1 MSISVILYPVLIVGV
16 IGLIFGCLLAF
27 AAIVFAVKTDEREE
41 LIIAELPGANC
52 GACGY
57 AGCSAYAA
65 AVVNDGAPVNAC
77 SVGKDAVAKKIAE
90 IMGVTAEEVEEK
102 AARVMCMGT
111 CDVAINKYE
120 YHGITDCVAAAR
132 LAGGAKGC
140 PSGCLGLGSCISV
153 CKFGAIS
160 VVNGV
165 AVIDEDKC
173 TACGMCINKCP
184 KHIIKF
190 VPKKNKVWVPCSNNE
205 KGVLTKQYCSVGC
218 LGCKMCEKVCPSSAI
233 KVTENFASIDYNL
246 CTNCGE
252 CALKCPKKVIK
263 TTLESVD
270 STAYMN
276 V

>member
-1 MSISVILYPVLIVGV
+1 MNISAILYPVLIVGA

-27 AAIVFAVKTDEREE
+27 AAIVFEVKADEREE
-41 LIIAELPGANC
+41 KILSELPGANC

-57 AGCSAYAA
+57 AGCSAYAS
-65 AVVNDGAPVNAC
+65 AVVKDGAPINAC
-77 SVGKDAVAKKIAE
+77 SVGKDAVAQKIAD
-90 IMGVTAEEVEEK
+90 IMGVNAEAVEPK
-102 AARVMCMGT
+102 SARVMCMGT
-111 CDVAINKYE
+111 CDVAIDKYE
-120 YHGITDCVAAAR
+120 YHGISNCAAAAK

-140 PSGCLGLGSCISV
+140 PNGCLGLGSCVSV

-160 VVNGV
+160 VINGV

-218 LGCKMCEKVCPSSAI
+218 IGCKMCEKVCPTAAI
-233 KVTENFASIDYNL
+233 KVTENFASIDYSL
-246 CTNCGE
+246 CINCGE
-252 CALKCPKKVIK
+252 CAQKCPKNVIQSSIE
-263 TTLESVD
+263 LS
-270 STAYMN
+270 N
-276 V
+276 I